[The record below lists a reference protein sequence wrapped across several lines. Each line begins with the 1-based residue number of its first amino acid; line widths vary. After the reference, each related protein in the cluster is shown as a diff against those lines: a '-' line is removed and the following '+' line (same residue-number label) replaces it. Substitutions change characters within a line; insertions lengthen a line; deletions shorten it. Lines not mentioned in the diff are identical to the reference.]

1 MKVFPF
7 KIPKSNEEAFLYQE
21 DRELVFYDKY
31 HQHEEIQISLIKKG
45 EGTVLVGDTITEYG
59 KGDILIMGSNLPH
72 VFRSEET
79 ENHTISVMLTIFF
92 SKNAFGKDF
101 FDLPE
106 LKKTNG
112 FFTDIK
118 NGILIKN
125 APSSLKRKFEKFK
138 KANSFDRFIIFFNL
152 LKLFDQAEKQSLSNS
167 VYDKPFTD
175 AEGKRMQMV
184 FDFVMT
190 NYQKNITL
198 QEISEIANMTK
209 NAFCKYFKVRTNKT
223 FFQFLIEIRIE
234 RAAKLLIKSKELSVI
249 EIAELCGFNN
259 ISNFNRK
266 FKEIKKKTP
275 FEFKNSLSNP

>member
-21 DRELVFYDKY
+21 DREFVFYDKY

-45 EGTVLVGDTITEYG
+45 EGTVLVGDTITEYE
-59 KGDILIMGSNLPH
+59 KGDILIMGINLPH

-79 ENHTISVMLTIFF
+79 ENQSLSVMLTIFF

-106 LKKTNG
+106 LKKTNS
-112 FFTDIK
+112 FFKDIK

-125 APSSLKRKFEKFK
+125 APSSIKRKFDKFK
-138 KANSFDRFIIFFNL
+138 NANSFDRFIIFFNL
-152 LKLFDQAEKQSLSNS
+152 LKLFDQAEKQPLSNS

-184 FDFVMT
+184 FDFVMK

-234 RAAKLLIKSKELSVI
+234 RAAKLLIKNKELSVI

>member
-79 ENHTISVMLTIFF
+79 ENHTHSVMLTIFF

-118 NGILIKN
+118 NGILIKD
-125 APSSLKRKFEKFK
+125 APSPLKRKFEKFK

-152 LKLFDQAEKQSLSNS
+152 LKLFDVAPKQALSNS

-234 RAAKLLIKSKELSVI
+234 RAAKLLIKNKELSVI

-275 FEFKNSLSNP
+275 FEFKNSFTNP